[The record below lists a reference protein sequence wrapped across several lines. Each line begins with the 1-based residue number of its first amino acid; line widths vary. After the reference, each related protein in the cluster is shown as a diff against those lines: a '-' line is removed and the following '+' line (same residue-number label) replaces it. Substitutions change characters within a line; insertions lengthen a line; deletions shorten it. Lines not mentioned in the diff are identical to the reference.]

1 MRVAITRPVP
11 PTLQSC
17 ELTHLAREPI
27 DVARAAEQHAEYES
41 LLEELGCV
49 VRRLPLRPDLPDSVF
64 VEDAAIVT
72 DSIAVITRPGAASRR
87 PETEDVAAALRE
99 YRELAFIE
107 APGTVDGGDV
117 LRVGGR
123 WFVGRSSRTNDEGIR
138 QLRKF
143 IPVEVVDFR
152 GCLHLKSAVTA
163 IDDDTVILNPQW
175 VDPIWPHVVVDPGE
189 PFAANVLLIDNM
201 LVAPAA
207 FPHTIERLARAGRKI
222 RPVDASELAKA
233 EGGVTCCCV
242 IVEDRSFV

>member
-1 MRVAITRPVP
+1 VRIAITRPVP

-17 ELTHLAREPI
+17 ELTHLARGAI
-27 DVARAAEQHAEYES
+27 DAARAAAQHAEYES

-49 VRRLPLRPDLPDSVF
+49 VCRLPLRADLPDSVF

-72 DSIAVITRPGAASRR
+72 DTIAVITRPGAASRR
-87 PETEDVAAALRE
+87 PETVDVAEALRE

-107 APGTVDGGDV
+107 APGTLDGGDV

-143 IPVEVVDFR
+143 IPVEAVDFR

-163 IDDDTVILNPQW
+163 IGGDAVILNPEW
-175 VDPIWPHVVVDPGE
+175 VDPIWPHVAVHPDE
-189 PFAANVLLIDNM
+189 PFAANVLLLDDVI
-201 LVAPAA
+201 VTGQYPR
-207 FPHTIERLARAGRKI
+207 TIELLERAGKKI

-233 EGGVTCCCV
+233 EGAVTCCCV
-242 IVEDRSFV
+242 IVEDGSFV